1 VRAVQ
6 NRIASAALRIRNTGE
21 LLQEACSI
29 AVDQGQFPLAC
40 AAQIIEQPFSIEL
53 IAARGNEPG
62 YLEEAIRGKGDMT
75 ADQALIRGA
84 LRQNGPLVVNYVGGA
99 DGFSLK
105 TEALA
110 RVYRAA
116 VALPL
121 CAGEERVAML
131 ILYAGEAGF
140 FGAEETELLVDLA
153 DDISF
158 ALELINKEQKL
169 NALAYHDLLTGLAN
183 RQLLTEHLRQ
193 GIALAHRLQ
202 RMIALVFIDLDHFKS
217 VNDTLGHSAG
227 DRLLKEI
234 AARLA
239 SCTREGDIVSR
250 FGGDEFVMVLPNLT
264 DDDALVPVIRR
275 VLDSVSEAVPLDG
288 CDVRVTCSIGVALYP
303 RDGADLDTL
312 LKKADATM
320 YRVKRRGRGEFLFHG
335 DEVETRPAAHPTM
348 RKRVRTSH

>member
-1 VRAVQ
+1 LRAVQ
-6 NRIASAALRIRNTGE
+6 NRIASAALRIRNTRE

-29 AVDQGQFPLAC
+29 AVDQGEFPLAC

-53 IAARGNEPG
+53 IAARGDDPG

-75 ADQALIRGA
+75 SDQGLIRSA
-84 LRQNGPLVVNYVGGA
+84 LRQNGPLVVNYIGGA
-99 DGFSLK
+99 GDFSLK

-110 RVYRAA
+110 RGYRAA
-116 VALPL
+116 IALPL

-140 FGAEETELLVDLA
+140 FGAEETELLADLA
-153 DDISF
+153 NDISF
-158 ALELINKEQKL
+158 ALEFIAKEQKL
-169 NALAYHDLLTGLAN
+169 NALAYHDMLTGLAN

-193 GIALAHRLQ
+193 EIALAHRLE

-227 DRLLKEI
+227 DRLLKEV

-275 VLDSVSEAVPLDG
+275 VLDSVSEAVSLDG
-288 CDVRVTCSIGVALYP
+288 HDVTVTCSIGVALYP
-303 RDGADLDTL
+303 RDGTDLDTL
-312 LKKADATM
+312 LRKADATM
-320 YRVKRRGRGEFLFHG
+320 YRVKQRGRGEFLFHK
-335 DEVETRPAAHPTM
+335 DEANTRSVPRPSM
-348 RKRVRTSH
+348 RRRGAK